1 MSIIRAIV
9 AGERD
14 PQVLAAMK
22 DPRIKS
28 STTEIAKALTGDYRS
43 EHLFILQQEL
53 TLYEVYQQQIV
64 AIDQQIEQCL
74 ANFDTLTQLD
84 PPQRKGKKRKKHF
97 GNEPAF
103 NLHAHLYR
111 ITGVD
116 FTRID
121 GLNVLTVQTILS
133 EVGLDPTRFPT
144 VKHFSSWL
152 GLCPGQKITGGKNKS
167 SKTRQVINHAAN
179 AFRMAAMSLKFS
191 RSALGAFFRRL
202 RSRLGTPKA
211 ITATAHKL
219 ARLFYQMWS
228 SGSDYIDP
236 GMDYYEQEYHERVLH
251 NLKKKAQSLGFEVV
265 AQSHPTECVS

>member
-1 MSIIRAIV
+1 M

-74 ANFDTLTQLD
+74 ANFDTLAQQD

-121 GLNVLTVQTILS
+121 GLNVLTVQTN
-133 EVGLDPTRFPT
+133 
-144 VKHFSSWL
+144 
-152 GLCPGQKITGGKNKS
+152 KIG
-167 SKTRQVINHAAN
+167 
-179 AFRMAAMSLKFS
+179 S
-191 RSALGAFFRRL
+191 R
-202 RSRLGTPKA
+202 T
-211 ITATAHKL
+211 
-219 ARLFYQMWS
+219 
-228 SGSDYIDP
+228 
-236 GMDYYEQEYHERVLH
+236 
-251 NLKKKAQSLGFEVV
+251 
-265 AQSHPTECVS
+265 